1 LESGVESRGHKS
13 QSDVDPVDDAEEIRW
28 IRALPKEVGV
38 LLVIW

>member
-1 LESGVESRGHKS
+1 LESGVEARGHKS
-13 QSDVDPVDDAEEIRW
+13 QSDVDPVDDAEEIRR